1 MIQTRC
7 ISLCISNV
15 WIFNSNEMILGL
27 NLFDSEHILNL
38 FNILVS
44 IVNHFGTRKI
54 RLIRS
59 NNQYK
64 NILTLYSWI
73 DIGRLILTWSSLLWS
88 IPIWQRLSLWW
99 SGSNWYYWWLVW
111 RTPGLTWW
119 PLIYRSWTIYCNK

>member
-1 MIQTRC
+1 
-7 ISLCISNV
+7 
-15 WIFNSNEMILGL
+15 MILGL

-111 RTPGLTWW
+111 CTPGLTRRS
-119 PLIYRSWTIYCNK
+119 LIYRSFTFLEFSEEIVYYST